1 MQGNLTLKCDVYSF
15 GVVILNII
23 SGPRERTK
31 PPLLSFA
38 WDCWSQHKIENLL
51 DSAME
56 EPEFG
61 LLLALEKCVQI
72 GLLCVQQLP
81 DDRPTMSAVVTMLN
95 SDDSEIYPPKMPISD
110 DHSSTGSPSQAVF
123 NDGGVQRDT
132 VDLT

>member
-1 MQGNLTLKCDVYSF
+1 MQ
-15 GVVILNII
+15 
-23 SGPRERTK
+23 
-31 PPLLSFA
+31 A

-51 DSAME
+51 DSALE

-95 SDDSEIYPPKMPISD
+95 SDDSEIYPPKMPMSD